1 MNRRNF
7 LTTSGLLTGSAFL
20 EASTAI
26 NGQILNQPERKK
38 KWRLAMVGTG
48 ARGTSMWGTDVLASY
63 SDYVE
68 FVALCDINEGR
79 VKLARDIIKTNC
91 PVYTD
96 FEKMMRETKPDALI
110 VTTVDAT
117 HHDFIVRALE
127 LGVYPIS
134 EKPMSTEAVKIQQ
147 ILDAE
152 KRTGGNCRVT
162 FNLRYSPL
170 CVKLWQLLRDDTIG
184 KLTSVDLHWYLDTS
198 HGAEYFR
205 RWHRLVEKSGSL
217 WVHKASHH
225 FDLLNWWIDSDPEE
239 VFALGGLEHYGK
251 SGPYHAFNCRTC
263 TYMDQCKFYMDIL
276 KNEDLKRMYVENEKY
291 DGYLRDGCVFKD
303 DINIDDTMAAT
314 IKYANGVR
322 VAYSLT
328 TYSPYEGFRVSF
340 NGTNGKIDTW
350 VQSSNRSNDV
360 DYDEIAICNNFGKR
374 RYVRIPFGT
383 SGHWGADGPLK
394 DQVFLPNIPDPNQ
407 QCAGSRDG
415 AFACLIG
422 IAARQSIAKGNVV
435 KIADLTTL
443 KPEAKKEYRRV

>member
-7 LTTSGLLTGSAFL
+7 FSASGLL
-20 EASTAI
+20 ASTVVLGTPGVI
-26 NGQILNQPERKK
+26 NTQLLQQFSNGK

-48 ARGTSMWGTDVLASY
+48 SRGTSMWGKDVVDSY

-68 FVALCDINEGR
+68 FVGLCDSNEGR
-79 VKLARDIIKTNC
+79 VKLAREIIKTDC
-91 PVYTD
+91 PVFTD
-96 FEKMMRETKPDALI
+96 FEKMMQETKPDALI
-110 VTTVDAT
+110 VTTVDST

-134 EKPMSTEAVKIQQ
+134 EKPMSTDENKIQQ

-152 KRTGGNCRVT
+152 KRTGRNCRVT

-170 CVKLWQLLRDDTIG
+170 CIKIWQLLRENTIG
-184 KLTSVDLHWYLDTS
+184 KLTSVDFHWYLDTS
-198 HGAEYFR
+198 HGADYFR

-251 SGPYHAFNCRTC
+251 SGPFHAVNCRTC
-263 TYMDQCKFYMDIL
+263 DHTDQCKFYMDIL
-276 KNEDLKRMYVENEKY
+276 KKEDLKQMYVDNEKY

-303 DINIDDTMAAT
+303 DVNIDDTMTAT
-314 IKYANGVR
+314 IKYVNGVR
-322 VAYSLT
+322 VSYSLAA
-328 TYSPYEGFRVSF
+328 YLPYEGFRVSF

-350 VQSSNRSNDV
+350 VQNSNRTTDV
-360 DYDEIAICNNFGKR
+360 DYDQIVVCNNFGKR
-374 RYVRIPFGT
+374 KYIQIPFGT

-415 AFACLIG
+415 AFACLVG
-422 IAARQSIAKGNVV
+422 IAARKSIASGNVV
-435 KIADLTTL
+435 KVADLTSL
-443 KPEAKKEYRRV
+443 KPMVKKEYKRV